1 MSRYNAIRAALIVAA
16 VLKPSLI
23 LAGFLC
29 LASNVDTTYLLVIMA
44 GYLFVSSLPGMCV
57 DPVVEEEAAQRR
69 PDDGIL
75 GYIRPLC
82 IYFVLMWIFDQP
94 EVRAFLATAA
104 ARLWDWR
111 PTTVVTIL
119 CFHRLQKELR
129 AALNFK
135 ITDLYPCLN
144 RREKSEVS

>member
-1 MSRYNAIRAALIVAA
+1 MSRYTAIRTALIVAA
-16 VLKPSLI
+16 VLKPLLI

-29 LASNVDTTYLLVIMA
+29 LASKVDTTYLLVIMA
-44 GYLFVSSLPGMCV
+44 GYLFVSILPGMCV
-57 DPVVEEEAAQRR
+57 DPVVEEVAAQRR

-75 GYIRPLC
+75 GYIRPFC

-94 EVRAFLATAA
+94 EVRAFLSTVA

-111 PTTVVTIL
+111 PMAVVTIFCL
-119 CFHRLQKELR
+119 LRLQKDLR

-144 RREKSEVS
+144 RTQKNETP